1 MTLYELT
8 SDFLRLLELAEDPD
22 IDAEAFE
29 DTLEALEGDIE
40 VKADGYAKV
49 ITSVKGDISMLKEEI
64 DRLSSRRRV
73 MEGNVKRMT
82 EALTNAM
89 LATGKV
95 KFKTELFSF
104 NVQKNPPSLV
114 VSDES
119 LVPEEFRIPQPDKID
134 TAGIKAA
141 IKGGAE
147 FDWAYTTQSESV
159 RIR

>member
-49 ITSVKGDISMLKEEI
+49 ITSVKGDIAMLKEEI
-64 DRLSSRRRV
+64 DRLSSRKRV

-82 EALTNAM
+82 EALTNSM
-89 LATGKV
+89 VATGKV